1 LKPGK
6 QYHKILWPFI
16 RLLLLLIYLGGFNRA
31 WSQEGQAPSYELKA
45 VFLFNFTRFVE
56 WPPTTFD
63 SEDQPFVIGV
73 LGRNPFGNT
82 LEEVAGNEKVDNHP
96 IRIRYFDRASEVG
109 NCQLLFVSDRGGNSF
124 PRLAGFLQ
132 SKHILTV
139 SDRKNFCQQGG
150 IIHLYIQNQKVK
162 IEINT
167 ENARASAL
175 RISSKLLT
183 LASISK

>member
-1 LKPGK
+1 LR
-6 QYHKILWPFI
+6 LLI
-16 RLLLLLIYLGGFNRA
+16 RLLLLLIYLGGINMA

-45 VFLFNFTRFVE
+45 VFIFNFTKFVE

-73 LGRNPFGNT
+73 LGKNPFGRM
-82 LEEVAGNEKVDNHP
+82 LEEVVGNEKVDNHP
-96 IRIRYFDRASEVG
+96 IRIRYYNNTADIG
-109 NCQLLFVSDRGGNSF
+109 NCQLLFVSDRGGDGF
-124 PRLAGFLQ
+124 PRLAGLLQ

-150 IIHLYIQNQKVK
+150 VIHLYIQNQNIK

-167 ENARASAL
+167 ENARASDL